1 METPNAPA
9 LTPQQK
15 YRKSEKCKAARERY
29 YANKGKAK
37 AHEYYEKNREV
48 ILTRSK
54 ERYTQLK
61 NMLIDVNTTFNQEN
75 NLGNNM
81 T

>member
-1 METPNAPA
+1 MEPPA

-15 YRKSEKCKAARERY
+15 YRKSEKCKLARERY

-37 AHEYYEKNREV
+37 AHEYYEKNKEV

-61 NMLIDVNTTFNQEN
+61 TMLNQVVIDN
-75 NLGNNM
+75 NLGNDL
-81 T
+81 TT

>member
-1 METPNAPA
+1 MEAPA

-15 YRKSEKCKAARERY
+15 YRQSDKCKAARERY

-37 AHEYYEKNREV
+37 AHEYYEKNKDT

-54 ERYTQLK
+54 QRYTQLK
-61 NMLIDVNTTFNQEN
+61 NMLIQVNQEN
-75 NLGNNM
+75 NLGNDL
-81 T
+81 TQ